1 MISQKDLDN
10 CAKRYRHFFMMNST
24 QHTISA
30 IQKRNRTIS
39 VCGSTSTGK
48 ERDEE
53 TGYGYFGARYM
64 DHELMTMWLSVD
76 PMADK
81 YPSISP
87 YAYCAWNPVKLVDPD
102 GNDWYVPKGQ
112 STPVFDKNVTSNN
125 CPEGATYIGKTAHW
139 FGQTENDMQY
149 YYHGAED
156 GSLSKQD
163 MTVTIYGNKDG
174 YDSHYGILDGVSD
187 YYGAASTTWRNAKNK
202 DKSKSLY
209 TLKKNGMLGT
219 AKPGQTKRGLDKF
232 AKTTGKR
239 IGRLGVVGSAMD
251 ITNSV
256 YLDGGSFG
264 ENTYGSVGA
273 AAGGWIGG
281 EAGATIGGGIG
292 SFICPG
298 IGTAIGA
305 GIGAII
311 GGISGGL
318 GGDAVGKKIY
328 KWTR

>member
-1 MISQKDLDN
+1 
-10 CAKRYRHFFMMNST
+10 MNSPNHT
-24 QHTISA
+24 YSPATLNVTISG
-30 IQKRNRTIS
+30 IL
-39 VCGSTSTGK
+39 GSLTFTGK

-64 DHELMTMWLSVD
+64 DHDLMTMWLSVD
-76 PMADK
+76 PLADK

-125 CPEGATYIGKTAHW
+125 CPKGATYIGKTAHW

-209 TLKKNGMLGT
+209 TLKKKWH
-219 AKPGQTKRGLDKF
+219 AWHSQTWPNK
-232 AKTTGKR
+232 KR
-239 IGRLGVVGSAMD
+239 IGQIR
-251 ITNSV
+251 
-256 YLDGGSFG
+256 
-264 ENTYGSVGA
+264 
-273 AAGGWIGG
+273 
-281 EAGATIGGGIG
+281 
-292 SFICPG
+292 
-298 IGTAIGA
+298 
-305 GIGAII
+305 
-311 GGISGGL
+311 
-318 GGDAVGKKIY
+318 
-328 KWTR
+328 

>member
-1 MISQKDLDN
+1 MYRNINISDN
-10 CAKRYRHFFMMNST
+10 LNST
-24 QHTISA
+24 VHSA
-30 IQKRNRTIS
+30 EILIFWYLENVDNQNPYS
-39 VCGSTSTGK
+39 CQVTSAFTGK
-48 ERDEE
+48 EKDSE
-53 TGYGYFGARYM
+53 TGYYYFGARYY
-64 DHELMTMWLSVD
+64 DPTLSGVFLSVD
-76 PMADK
+76 PMSDK

-163 MTVTIYGNKDG
+163 MTATIYGNKDG

-202 DKSKSLY
+202 DKSKRLY

-239 IGRLGVVGSAMD
+239 IGRLGVVGSAAD
-251 ITNSV
+251 IAYSV
-256 YLDGGSFG
+256 YLDGGSLG

-292 SFICPG
+292 SFICPVV
-298 IGTAIGA
+298 GTAIGA
-305 GIGAII
+305 GIGAVI

-318 GGDAVGKKIY
+318 GGGAVGKKIY